1 MHNKSSRMSRQWIA
15 IAPATHFPVREGRAV
30 RVGSR
35 EIAIFNL
42 GERFVAID
50 NECPHKGG
58 PLCDGI
64 IAGTTVVC
72 PLHGW
77 KVDLDSGGVA
87 KPDVPVCLETFRT
100 RVDER
105 GIIFVE
111 RPSQAA
117 AFDDGKE
124 AAA

>member
-1 MHNKSSRMSRQWIA
+1 MHSKSLKTSRQWIA
-15 IAPATHFPVREGRAV
+15 IAPATHIPVREGRAV

-64 IAGTTVVC
+64 VAGTTVVC

-77 KVDLDSGGVA
+77 KIDLETGALAQPGL
-87 KPDVPVCLETFRT
+87 PVCVETFRT
-100 RVDER
+100 RVDEN

-111 RPSQAA
+111 RPAREQGMESGEVAA
-117 AFDDGKE
+117 
-124 AAA
+124 